1 MIPKKFTVPTTE
13 PQLFKNKFERMINAS
28 KLKGI
33 LSLELNNDSLILNF
47 SSFGNSVLTYSY
59 AHENEAL
66 TANLKQEKIAFLHQ
80 PFMPQ
85 VLKLLEALLEK
96 ENGRFL

>member
-1 MIPKKFTVPTTE
+1 
-13 PQLFKNKFERMINAS
+13 MINAS

-33 LSLELNNDSLILNF
+33 LSLELNNESLILNF
-47 SSFGNSVLTYSY
+47 SSFGNSVLTYAY
-59 AHENEAL
+59 DHENDAL

>member
-1 MIPKKFTVPTTE
+1 MIPKKFTVPTTD
-13 PQLFKNKFERMINAS
+13 PNLFKTKFERMINAS

-33 LSLELNNDSLILNF
+33 LTIEFSDQSLLLNF
-47 SSFGNSVLTYSY
+47 NSFGTSILTYNFDY
-59 AHENEAL
+59 ENDFL
-66 TANLKQEKIAFLHQ
+66 TASLQKEKVAFLHQ